1 LAGVIKHIFAMK
13 SKEVGNRIAKILKDN
28 RYSQRKFAEEINMPQ
43 SVISEI
49 INGNR
54 EVDKLVN
61 IVSDKF
67 GISRDY
73 LITGVE
79 ANRNDMIAS
88 DSISANGLTKEEKLR
103 LVANLEELYRKHQSL
118 LDDASQ
124 VMREIAAINKIL
136 ILGTN

>member
-1 LAGVIKHIFAMK
+1 MK

-28 RYSQRKFAEEINMPQ
+28 RYSQRKFAEEVNMPQ

-118 LDDASQ
+118 LDDASH

-136 ILGTN
+136 IMA

>member
-1 LAGVIKHIFAMK
+1 MK

-28 RYSQRKFAEEINMPQ
+28 RYSQRKFAEEVNMPQ

-136 ILGTN
+136 IMA

>member
-1 LAGVIKHIFAMK
+1 MK

-28 RYSQRKFAEEINMPQ
+28 RYSQRKFAEEVNMPQ

-103 LVANLEELYRKHQSL
+103 LVDNLEELYRKHQSL

-136 ILGTN
+136 IMA

>member
-1 LAGVIKHIFAMK
+1 MK
-13 SKEVGNRIAKILKDN
+13 SKKVGERIAKILKDN

>member
-1 LAGVIKHIFAMK
+1 MK

-118 LDDASQ
+118 LDDASH

-136 ILGTN
+136 IIA

>member
-1 LAGVIKHIFAMK
+1 MK

-136 ILGTN
+136 IMA

>member
-1 LAGVIKHIFAMK
+1 MK

-124 VMREIAAINKIL
+124 VMMEIAAINKIL
-136 ILGTN
+136 IMA

>member
-1 LAGVIKHIFAMK
+1 MK

-103 LVANLEELYRKHQSL
+103 LVDNLEELYRKHQSL

-136 ILGTN
+136 IMA

>member
-1 LAGVIKHIFAMK
+1 MK

-28 RYSQRKFAEEINMPQ
+28 RYSQRKFAEEVNMPQ

-124 VMREIAAINKIL
+124 VMREIASINKIL
-136 ILGTN
+136 IMA

>member
-1 LAGVIKHIFAMK
+1 MK

-49 INGNR
+49 INVNR

-103 LVANLEELYRKHQSL
+103 LVANLEKLYRKHQSL

-124 VMREIAAINKIL
+124 VMMEIAAINKIL
-136 ILGTN
+136 IMA